1 MHRPI
6 LVTAATVLPVL
17 VDDVKLALRV
27 DGSDLDADIDRLI
40 RSAVAH
46 YEGWSG
52 VLGISLVEQTWR
64 QDFDRFEQRMPLPVG
79 PVTEIVSV
87 TYLNAAGS
95 PSTIDASNYALKQ
108 DAGGRFF
115 VRFINDFSTPSDLYE
130 EAAVSIE
137 YKAGWPLGEDDAS
150 TVPTDIKTA
159 IILFV
164 QKHVDEAARESSV
177 MLDRIERD
185 LASKYRLHTV

>member
-1 MHRPI
+1 MHRPV

-46 YEGWSG
+46 YEGWGG
-52 VLGISLVEQTWR
+52 VLGISLVEQVWR
-64 QDFDRFEQRMPLPVG
+64 QDFDRFEQRMSLPVG

-87 TYLNAAGS
+87 THRNAAGS
-95 PSTIDASNYALKQ
+95 VSTVDDSNYALKQ

-150 TVPTDIKTA
+150 TVPADIKTA

-164 QKHVDEAARESSV
+164 QKHVDEAARENSA

-185 LASKYRLHTV
+185 LASRYRLHTV

>member
-1 MHRPI
+1 MHRPV

-17 VDDVKLALRV
+17 VEDVKLALRV
-27 DGSDLDADIDRLI
+27 DGSDFDSDIDRLI

-46 YEGWSG
+46 YEGWQG

-64 QDFDRFEQRMPLPVG
+64 QDFDRFEQIMLLPVG

-87 TYLNAAGS
+87 SYRNAAGT
-95 PSTIDASNYALKQ
+95 PSTIDDSNYALKQ

-115 VRFINDFSTPSDLYE
+115 ARFVNAFSTPADLYE
-130 EAAVSIE
+130 EAAVSVE
-137 YKAGWPLGEDDAS
+137 YKAGWPLGDGDAS
-150 TVPTDIKTA
+150 TVPADINTA

-164 QKHVDEAARESSV
+164 QKHIDEAARENSA

>member
-1 MHRPI
+1 MHRPV

-17 VDDVKLALRV
+17 VGDVKIALRV

-46 YEGWSG
+46 YEGWGG

-64 QDFDRFEQRMPLPVG
+64 QDFDRFEQHMYLPVG
-79 PVTEIVSV
+79 PVTEVVSV
-87 TYLNAAGS
+87 TYRNAAGNA
-95 PSTIDASNYALKQ
+95 STVDGSNYALKQ
-108 DAGGRFF
+108 DSGGRFF

-130 EAAVSIE
+130 DAAVSIE
-137 YKAGWPLGEDDAS
+137 YKAGWPLGDADAS
-150 TVPTDIKTA
+150 TVPADIKTA

-164 QKHVDEAARESSV
+164 QKQVDEAARENWSF
-177 MLDRIERD
+177 LDRAERD
-185 LASKYRLHTV
+185 LTSKYRPAAI